1 MKLFWIAFKTL
12 PYLKLF
18 QNQESELFNFSTMEV
33 WKTNTS
39 SFQLEFK
46 EQIQLD
52 ENHDFYNGEFLSFD
66 MGYDNN
72 VIKS

>member
-1 MKLFWIAFKTL
+1 
-12 PYLKLF
+12 
-18 QNQESELFNFSTMEV
+18 MEV

-66 MGYDNN
+66 VGYDNN